1 MHISRNGNA
10 NRFSTTLSGSEHYI
24 IYCMALSS
32 NEMYNKTCKTK
43 NSYNHDVPTYEPLNM
58 GGRGEILFN
67 TLTMG
72 PLTLANISG
81 LSEGWR
87 VYAWPSLDRCELSL
101 AELSSHSILL
111 HLLFRTKNCNLT
123 VLQTENE
130 FEVIITSDF

>member
-43 NSYNHDVPTYEPLNM
+43 NSYEPLNT
-58 GGRGEILFN
+58 GGRGEIFFN
-67 TLTMG
+67 TL
-72 PLTLANISG
+72 ANLSG
-81 LSEGWR
+81 LSEGWH
-87 VYAWPSLDRCELSL
+87 VYAWPSLDRRELRL
-101 AELSSHSILL
+101 AELSSHFILL
-111 HLLFRTKNCNLT
+111 HLRFATKNCNLT
-123 VLQTENE
+123 VSQTENE